1 MHRRAGNEGWTAKK
15 TTRNTAATMKFSR
28 PARRKKEDGGEMRC
42 SHLAFIS
49 LEGSGRSGESG
60 QKLRGEGR
68 VKREVSHLSLSL
80 AWPKRGMAIPLLVP

>member
-1 MHRRAGNEGWTAKK
+1 
-15 TTRNTAATMKFSR
+15 
-28 PARRKKEDGGEMRC
+28 MRC

-80 AWPKRGMAIPLLVP
+80 AWPKRGMAILLLVP